1 MTQSQSCG
9 LKRKLILK
17 CSLQL
22 YMTLTYSLEFI
33 NLLKLNKRQMR
44 IREAE
49 TSDIDQ
55 LSKLFDSYRMFYGNE
70 SNIDISKKFLENR
83 LSNKDSKV
91 FICEVNNIL
100 TGFVQL
106 YPLFSSTRV
115 SKYWLL
121 NDLFVDSEYRGN
133 GYSKLLIDKA
143 KELVKESNAC
153 GMMLETEKSNK
164 IGNNLYPETGFKK
177 NNLSNFYEWVPN

>member
-1 MTQSQSCG
+1 M
-9 LKRKLILK
+9 
-17 CSLQL
+17 
-22 YMTLTYSLEFI
+22 
-33 NLLKLNKRQMR
+33 N

-49 TSDIDQ
+49 TSDLDQ
-55 LSKLFDSYRMFYGNE
+55 LSKLFDSYRMFYGKE
-70 SNIDISKKFLENR
+70 SNIDISKKFLESR

-91 FICEVNNIL
+91 FVCEVNNIL

-143 KELVKESNAC
+143 KELVKESNSC

-177 NNLSNFYEWVPN
+177 NDFSNFYEWVPD

>member
-1 MTQSQSCG
+1 M
-9 LKRKLILK
+9 
-17 CSLQL
+17 
-22 YMTLTYSLEFI
+22 
-33 NLLKLNKRQMR
+33 N
-44 IREAE
+44 IREAKK
-49 TSDIDQ
+49 SDLDQ
-55 LSKLFDSYRMFYGNE
+55 LSILFDAYRMFYGKE
-70 SNIDISKKFLENR
+70 SNIDISKNFLESR
-83 LSNKDSKV
+83 LSNKDSEV
-91 FICEVNNIL
+91 FICEFNNIL
-100 TGFVQL
+100 IGFVQL

-121 NDLFVDSEYRGN
+121 NDLFIDSKYRGK

-177 NNLSNFYEWVPN
+177 NDLSNFYEWVPN

>member
-1 MTQSQSCG
+1 M
-9 LKRKLILK
+9 
-17 CSLQL
+17 
-22 YMTLTYSLEFI
+22 
-33 NLLKLNKRQMR
+33 N

-49 TSDIDQ
+49 TSDLDQ
-55 LSKLFDSYRMFYGNE
+55 LSKLFDSYRMFYGKE
-70 SNIDISKKFLENR
+70 SNIDIAKKFLESR

-106 YPLFSSTRV
+106 YTLFSSTRV

-177 NNLSNFYEWVPN
+177 NDLSNFYEWVPN